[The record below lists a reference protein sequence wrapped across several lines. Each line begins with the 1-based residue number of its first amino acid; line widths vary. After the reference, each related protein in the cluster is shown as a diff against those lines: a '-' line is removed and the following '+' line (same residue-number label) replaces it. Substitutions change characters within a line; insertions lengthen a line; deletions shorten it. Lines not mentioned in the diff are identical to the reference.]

1 MSAAGHYLQAL
12 AIVALL
18 VGILLGAR
26 RLGGAR
32 GAQTPGNIGGCGNC
46 GDCQRNAAA
55 NSTEDS

>member
-26 RLGGAR
+26 RLGGAA
-32 GAQTPGNIGGCGNC
+32 GAQTPANSGGCGNC
-46 GDCQRNAAA
+46 GDCPRNAPAD
-55 NSTEDS
+55 STEDS